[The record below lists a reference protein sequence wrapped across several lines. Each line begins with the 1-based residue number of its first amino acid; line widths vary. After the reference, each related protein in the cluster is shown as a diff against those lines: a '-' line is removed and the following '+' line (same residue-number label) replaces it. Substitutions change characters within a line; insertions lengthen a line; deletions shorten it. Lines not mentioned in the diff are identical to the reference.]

1 MNGVGNQGEESVW
14 ATKNG
19 SEEFGDSNT
28 RRFAIIRKVVIRA
41 KMALVMRVRT
51 RESELC
57 WHFHKKLSKSLEPR
71 EEPFVNTYISHQLTS
86 CSIKVHLPLPLIYLF
101 LFC

>member
-1 MNGVGNQGEESVW
+1 MRRVDNQEEESVW

-19 SEEFGDSNT
+19 SEEFGDGNT

-41 KMALVMRVRT
+41 KMVLVVGVIT
-51 RESELC
+51 RESEMY

-71 EEPFVNTYISHQLTS
+71 EEPFVIPIFLTN
-86 CSIKVHLPLPLIYLF
+86 
-101 LFC
+101 